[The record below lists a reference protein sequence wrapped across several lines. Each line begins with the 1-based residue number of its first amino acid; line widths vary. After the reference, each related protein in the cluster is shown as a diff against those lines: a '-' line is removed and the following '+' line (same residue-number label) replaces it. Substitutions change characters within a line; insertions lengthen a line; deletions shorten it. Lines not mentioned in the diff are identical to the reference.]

1 MGRRLFYLLRHTQ
14 SENNKRNADDK
25 RTAAKTGISGRQAD
39 PELSSLGVQ
48 QATEAASALSQTASH
63 PDPTKRI
70 TDVFVSPMKR
80 TLCTAQPLKKKLP
93 TASFHLHL
101 DIFEEGGLFAG
112 ERTNEGGSQATE
124 APVEHGQSYDTL
136 RGMLEF
142 VDIVGAHGRERP
154 PYGSVRVRA
163 CVIRITVMRRFSA
176 AGDQSEASGGW

>member
-1 MGRRLFYLLRHTQ
+1 MGRRSFYLLRHTQ

-25 RTAAKTGISGRQAD
+25 RIAAKTGISGRQAD

-80 TLCTAQPLKKKLP
+80 TLCTAQPLKNRLP

-112 ERTNEGGSQATE
+112 ERTSEGDGQATE

-163 CVIRITVMRRFSA
+163 CVIRITVMWSFVA